1 MAFQITANF
10 HKNSVEGVIQ
20 YPNKIL
26 RLRSKRVT
34 KIDENTRKVAKK
46 LNKILRKVDRLCNPW
61 LGMAAPQIGYNKRII
76 AVKES
81 YHNYTIMINPEIKEQ
96 KWFLPII
103 TSCFSLRGLYLTKCH
118 YWFKIRY
125 QDLVG
130 KYHTRVLIGLKATLM
145 QQEID
150 HLNGKLIC
158 D

>member
-1 MAFQITANF
+1 MAFRIIVDF
-10 HKNSVEGVIQ
+10 KKPEEGIIQ

-34 KIDENTRKVAKK
+34 KINENTRKIANK
-46 LNKILRKVDRLCNPW
+46 LIKILRKVDKFWNPW
-61 LGMAAPQIGYNKRII
+61 LGMASPQIGYNKRII
-76 AVKES
+76 AIKES
-81 YHNYTIMINPEIKEQ
+81 YHSYIIMINPEIIEQ

-103 TSCFSLRGLYLTKCH
+103 GSCFSLKGLYLAKYH
-118 YWFKIRY
+118 YWFKIKY
-125 QDLVG
+125 QDLAG
-130 KYHTRVLIGLKATLM
+130 KYHTRTLIGLKAAVI